1 MRAQNELYVGPSGSG
16 KSAALSRYILEQAHE
31 NPDKSYYL
39 IVPDQSASAYEKRLL
54 GMNRDL
60 FNIAGLLNVDILGMS
75 RLAFRVFEEYDVP
88 SGRVL
93 EEFERSM
100 MVRAACSK
108 VANLMKVYGGSID
121 KKGFISQAKSLI
133 SELLQFGI
141 TLDDIKLISDKL
153 KEQGADTLSDKLN
166 DIKLIYEEIRV
177 RFLWNSG
184 AELPEER
191 MKIFA
196 DCLRDKSVKSIV
208 DGAVIVFDEF
218 RGFTP
223 DQFEI
228 IRGLNERA
236 EKLIFGLTMEGADIR
251 TGKEIK
257 EHELF
262 YQSYTTYKTLMEILG
277 TVPVIKYYERGTDI
291 SRFAKESGLAHLE
304 KGIFRFPIKEYVGVP
319 DDIEIRRADD
329 QVAEIKVVAEDILR
343 QVKQGARFKDFAVVT
358 GDMKGLSAYAEGVFR
373 DYGIPVFM
381 DQSKS
386 IGKNPYTEGLIK
398 LLQIIDK
405 DFNYDSIFG
414 FIKLGLV
421 GEDISGALDVL
432 ENHCLRHG
440 IRGRKIWEKTI
451 EVSKDSL
458 PEELKDEIADDY
470 ANCEKA
476 RAAVMNLL
484 APMLELNRKSE
495 RVSNI
500 SQALRIMMSAEKLD
514 YEKKIE
520 ETVGVYEK
528 LGKPAEA
535 NAMKAL
541 YEKLCSMFDS
551 MDEMLGYEEV
561 SIHDYLEIISS
572 GTEDMKLGVIPPTLD
587 SVTIADCERSR
598 LDRVKTIYFI
608 NMNDGILPGTASGGK
623 LLSDRDKDR
632 IETLFADNGIMKK
645 LAPNDKIQSYM
656 EQFYIYQML
665 TKPEKKLVLSYADTG
680 RDGKP
685 MEVSYILGRIK
696 RLFPKL
702 ETVRKTPKPF
712 NGTRATD
719 IYYFTDSIRNAMGM
733 LRDRNIAELETE
745 ERFTSEIN
753 DIASFRKQDPECFD
767 FDDRAVLYSNK
778 AEQLPQNIMKDLKLD
793 ISVSKIESYAGCPY
807 SYFLKYILKLSP
819 REEKQLDNLGVGNI
833 LHRALELAGE
843 TVKDLFGNDW
853 KKIKDV
859 SLEKISKESL
869 DRALSENEFF
879 KDEGE
884 QDKGKNDVVREQLLN
899 VMDRSM
905 KTIRYQISKG
915 ELLPETF
922 EQTFSAT
929 FTVSRPDG
937 EKLPITINGKIDR
950 VDSYDSED
958 ERIFRIIDYK
968 TGDKKFDPKR
978 IEQGLDLQLSVYMDV
993 INEILKR
1000 EYKDKCV
1007 IPAGMYYYHVSNP
1020 EIRLT
1025 DQVLASAE
1033 GDEAAAA
1040 EKSQLQQLRL
1050 NGAINI
1056 DDPEK
1061 HRITELQ
1068 EEGIVDETG
1077 AVRKGTVLSLD
1088 SGRSADTYSKSTAV
1102 VVTKQMEGLGKFG
1115 RNKMAEL
1122 TEQMLGGDISKNP
1135 IRMGRGGKVRC
1146 TYCDY
1151 RQICRFGSYGGK
1163 IRYIPDDAE
1172 SSIETIAR
1180 ITDNIEERSQY
1191 DRLEQSTIKSSGK
1204 S

>member
-1 MRAQNELYVGPSGSG
+1 
-16 KSAALSRYILEQAHE
+16 
-31 NPDKSYYL
+31 
-39 IVPDQSASAYEKRLL
+39 
-54 GMNRDL
+54 
-60 FNIAGLLNVDILGMS
+60 
-75 RLAFRVFEEYDVP
+75 
-88 SGRVL
+88 
-93 EEFERSM
+93 
-100 MVRAACSK
+100 
-108 VANLMKVYGGSID
+108 
-121 KKGFISQAKSLI
+121 
-133 SELLQFGI
+133 
-141 TLDDIKLISDKL
+141 
-153 KEQGADTLSDKLN
+153 
-166 DIKLIYEEIRV
+166 
-177 RFLWNSG
+177 
-184 AELPEER
+184 

-196 DCLRDKSVKSIV
+196 QCLQDKSVKSIV

-223 DQFEI
+223 DQFDI

-236 EKLIFGLTMEGADIR
+236 DKLIFGLTMEGADIKS
-251 TGKEIK
+251 GKEIK

-262 YQSYTTYKTLMEILG
+262 YQSYTTYKTLIEILG
-277 TVPVIKYYERGTDI
+277 SAPIIKYYERETSL
-291 SRFAKESGLAHLE
+291 SRFATGSGLAHLE
-304 KGIFRFPIKEYVGVP
+304 RGIFRFPIREYAGVP
-319 DDIEIRRADD
+319 DDIEIWRSDD
-329 QVAEIKVVAEDILR
+329 QVTEIRVVAEDILK
-343 QVKQGARFKDFAVVT
+343 QVRQGARFKDFAVVT

-405 DFNYDSIFG
+405 DFNYDSVFG

-421 GEDISGALDVL
+421 GDDISGALDVL

-451 EVSKDSL
+451 EVSGDSL
-458 PEELKDEIADDY
+458 PEELKDEIVDDY

-476 RAAVMNLL
+476 RAAVMELL
-484 APMLELNRKSE
+484 APMLELDKKSE
-495 RVSNI
+495 SVSKI
-500 SQALRIMMSAEKLD
+500 TQALRTMMSAEKLG

-520 ETVGVYEK
+520 ETVGVYER

-541 YEKLCSMFDS
+541 YGKLCSMFDS
-551 MDEMLGYEEV
+551 MDEMLGYEEI

-587 SVTIADCERSR
+587 SVTVADCERSR
-598 LDRVKTIYFI
+598 LNRVKTIYFI
-608 NMNDGILPGTASGGK
+608 NMNDGILPAVSSGGK

-632 IETLFADNGIMKK
+632 IEALFADNGITKK

-680 RDGKP
+680 RDGKA
-685 MEVSYILGRIK
+685 MEMSYILGRIK
-696 RLFPKL
+696 RLFPQL

-712 NGTRATD
+712 NGTKATD
-719 IYYFTDSIRNAMGM
+719 IYYFTGSIRNAMGM

-753 DIASFRKQDPECFD
+753 DIAAFRNQDPECFD

-778 AEQLPQNIMKDLKLD
+778 AEQLPQDIMKDLKLE
-793 ISVSKIESYAGCPY
+793 ISVSKMESYAGCPY
-807 SYFLKYILKLSP
+807 SYFLRYILKLSP
-819 REEKQLDNLGVGNI
+819 REEKQLDSLDVGNI

-843 TVKDLFGNDW
+843 TVKDLFYNDW

-859 SLEKISKESL
+859 SLEKISQESL
-869 DRALSENEFF
+869 DQALSENEFF
-879 KDEGE
+879 RDETE
-884 QDKGKNDVVREQLLN
+884 RDKGKNDLVRSELYN
-899 VMDRSM
+899 IMVRTM
-905 KTIRYQISKG
+905 KTMRYHIGKG
-915 ELLPETF
+915 SLLPESF

-929 FTVSRPDG
+929 FNVFRPDG
-937 EKLPITINGKIDR
+937 EKVPITVNGKIDR
-950 VDSYDSED
+950 MDIYDTED

-978 IEQGLDLQLSVYMDV
+978 IEQGLDLQLSVYMD
-993 INEILKR
+993 IISEILKR
-1000 EYKDKCV
+1000 EYKDKSV

-1020 EIRLT
+1020 EISLT
-1025 DQVLASAE
+1025 DKVLESAE

-1050 NGAINI
+1050 NGGINI

-1077 AVRKGTVLSLD
+1077 AIGKGTVLSLD
-1088 SGRSADTYSKSTAV
+1088 GGRTANTYSKSTAV
-1102 VVTKQMEGLGKFG
+1102 MVTKQMEGLGKFG

-1122 TEQMLGGDISKNP
+1122 TEQILGGDISKNP

-1151 RQICRFGSYGGK
+1151 RQICRFGNYGGK
-1163 IRYIPDDAE
+1163 VKYIPDDAE

-1191 DRLEQSTIKSSGK
+1191 DRLEQSTIKGSGK